1 MRLPLIAADVTP
13 PVEIRTSFRDQDS
26 GGRGACYDSCAG
38 LLLRNGRNARRCLV
52 EIHPNSEEMPV
63 AAGPRSRVAAYDL
76 GSNSFHL
83 LVAEADGQGG
93 LRLLEQAQE
102 MVRLGAESLRD
113 GIIPKTASRAA
124 WRLCASCAAWL
135 IGISPRPRWP
145 SPPAPSVRRAT
156 GPSS

>member
-1 MRLPLIAADVTP
+1 MPGLRF
-13 PVEIRTSFRDQDS
+13 IR
-26 GGRGACYDSCAG
+26 
-38 LLLRNGRNARRCLV
+38 
-52 EIHPNSEEMPV
+52 NSEEMPV

-113 GIIPKTASRAA
+113 GIIPEDGFARGLEALRKLRGLADRHQPETTVA
-124 WRLCASCAAWL
+124 
-135 IGISPRPRWP
+135 
-145 SPPAPSVRRAT
+145 VAT
-156 GPSS
+156 SAIREARNGAEFVSAVEREV

>member
-1 MRLPLIAADVTP
+1 MPGLRF
-13 PVEIRTSFRDQDS
+13 IR
-26 GGRGACYDSCAG
+26 
-38 LLLRNGRNARRCLV
+38 
-52 EIHPNSEEMPV
+52 NSEEMPV

-113 GIIPKTASRAA
+113 GHHSRR
-124 WRLCASCAAWL
+124 RLRA
-135 IGISPRPRWP
+135 RPEALRKLRGLADRHQP
-145 SPPAPSVRRAT
+145 ETTVAVPPAPS
-156 GPSS
+156 